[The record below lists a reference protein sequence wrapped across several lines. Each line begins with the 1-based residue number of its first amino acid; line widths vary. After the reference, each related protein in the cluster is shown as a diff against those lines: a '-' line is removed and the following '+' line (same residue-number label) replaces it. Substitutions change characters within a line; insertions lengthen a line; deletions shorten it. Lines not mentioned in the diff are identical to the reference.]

1 VARILLWC
9 GASFLSTVVLESYLR
24 AVVFASL
31 LIVIA
36 VPAFSD
42 FNLLP
47 EPESISLLS
56 VGAIA
61 LLWALRRK
69 K

>member
-1 VARILLWC
+1 M
-9 GASFLSTVVLESYLR
+9 R

-31 LIVIA
+31 LMVIA
-36 VPAFSD
+36 VPAFAD

-56 VGAIA
+56 VGAVA